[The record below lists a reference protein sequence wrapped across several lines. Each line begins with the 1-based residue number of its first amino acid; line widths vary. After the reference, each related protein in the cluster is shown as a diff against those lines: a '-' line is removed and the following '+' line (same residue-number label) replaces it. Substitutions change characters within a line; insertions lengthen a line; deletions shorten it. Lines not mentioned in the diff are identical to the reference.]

1 VTSTEQLLHRS
12 GRCSSPVRSIQAR
25 KPQNTKQAY
34 RAPNRPKL
42 ETAATRDNRE
52 LTHMFNL
59 AKTQLR
65 SASDRSVRGTGQTG
79 VAWTLGMNNTRG
91 STPPHPTPDL
101 SNRSTD
107 LRKTL
112 GIVGTPNGES
122 IAKLLSTKT
131 RQSRGI
137 EEIPPRTP
145 LTIEHCNPK
154 IEPLYSRIWEG
165 IKGKRTMKGSH
176 IHPPPNS
183 QKKGP

>member
-1 VTSTEQLLHRS
+1 
-12 GRCSSPVRSIQAR
+12 
-25 KPQNTKQAY
+25 
-34 RAPNRPKL
+34 
-42 ETAATRDNRE
+42 
-52 LTHMFNL
+52 
-59 AKTQLR
+59 
-65 SASDRSVRGTGQTG
+65 
-79 VAWTLGMNNTRG
+79 
-91 STPPHPTPDL
+91 
-101 SNRSTD
+101 
-107 LRKTL
+107 L

-165 IKGKRTMKGSH
+165 IKGKRTTKGSH

-183 QKKGP
+183 QEKGPEIAPRKPPREGSENHQKEQKGTTHPILEEPRRIIYTSQRVSYKV